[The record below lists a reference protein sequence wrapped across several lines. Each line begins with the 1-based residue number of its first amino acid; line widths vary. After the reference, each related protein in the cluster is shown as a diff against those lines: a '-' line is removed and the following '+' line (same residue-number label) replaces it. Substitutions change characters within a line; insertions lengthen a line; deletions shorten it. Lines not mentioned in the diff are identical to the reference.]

1 MLMSTHANWPMN
13 GRPSRV
19 IKCTS
24 YNRLRSQ
31 GRWLTKWSR
40 RQNTSNMRMPSS
52 GVKTGC
58 GNEELAATILNIHRT
73 DLSCHV
79 YKCVRG
85 AGQATSAETQ
95 VIYPCPPIFQAFLA
109 EKTSVLLITIVLDN
123 CQCSRTLT
131 SESCSM
137 SNYYNL

>member
-1 MLMSTHANWPMN
+1 M
-13 GRPSRV
+13 
-19 IKCTS
+19 
-24 YNRLRSQ
+24 
-31 GRWLTKWSR
+31 TKWSR

-52 GVKTGC
+52 GVETGC

-95 VIYPCPPIFQAFLA
+95 VIILA
-109 EKTSVLLITIVLDN
+109 RLSFKRFWPRRL
-123 CQCSRTLT
+123 
-131 SESCSM
+131 
-137 SNYYNL
+137 